1 MRAVGISQELPEDW
15 NYINENLEKHKNHK
29 AGGNVQSLSSKSLD
43 YSKSFLTPDSLS
55 ESEIMK
61 YFRANKS
68 EMIHMQPYKSRY
80 LWGREHD

>member
-1 MRAVGISQELPEDW
+1 MGISQELPEDW
-15 NYINENLEKHKNHK
+15 NYFNETLEKHKNHK
-29 AGGNVQSLSSKSLD
+29 VGGDVQSLNSKSLD

-68 EMIHMQPYKSRY
+68 EIIHMQPYKSRY
-80 LWGREHD
+80 L